1 MRTTEAARYAR
12 WSAMAALSIAV
23 VVAGIYGL
31 RVWREAIARKHAPP
45 PVPAEVHQQSAGFS
59 FSQVEGDRTLFT
71 IRASHATEFKDRNK
85 SLLENVWITIYG
97 RENSRYDNLHAQ
109 QCNYDP
115 ASGQIAC
122 QGAVQIDLESAQEA
136 RQSEDQRVIHVATK
150 NIAFDRDSGVITT
163 EQPVEFR
170 FPSGEGRG
178 IGISYDTRKEHVRL
192 SRDVELKLSQRSPLA
207 PPVVFNG
214 SSLEFGRDEHKMQLS
229 GPIRAQQGQRTLD
242 AGNLVL
248 EFDAQMH
255 ARRAI
260 ASGHA
265 EVRSTAPQEQTTLV
279 ADTILATL
287 NDAGAIERIEAQG
300 NVRAHRTLRAGRD
313 DFAAQRVEISIDPK
327 LNQPREMKASGEVRI
342 ASQENGNSRRLE
354 TAALAV
360 HFAPADGTAGHPS
373 HASRIESFET
383 LAPGTIETKAAGD
396 STRIHAGKFTAAF
409 TPAGRMEQLFGRSGV
424 EIKRQLANNPAQ
436 QSTAEDLAAKF
447 DPDGDW
453 SRIEESGHVR
463 FRQGDRTAQAGRGV
477 MERATDRILL
487 DTLTGKGSTT
497 VDRPAVADSL
507 SRTTA
512 ASIEINQRSGDVQAS
527 GSVQTSYF
535 PVAPG
540 AQSPPPSV
548 PNIGTGPA
556 HISADKLVGNSSA
569 GHALY
574 TGHARLWQGDSVI
587 QAGSLELWRQD
598 QRLEARDNVL
608 ALLPQALPDPKE
620 DSGPK
625 ASAAPVLWRVQAP
638 HLQYWGNQ
646 GRALLDGGVRAESQ
660 QGSLLSKTLEL
671 FLTSVAPSGQPASA
685 ANGPANTQ
693 RQLSRGLARGGV
705 VVRQRD
711 RQGTAEQAEF
721 FAAEGKFILSG
732 GQPTI
737 TDASRDTTTGR
748 QLTFFTASDTILVE
762 SQEGSRTL
770 TKHRVEK

>member
-12 WSAMAALSIAV
+12 WSAMAALLIAV
-23 VVAGIYGL
+23 VVAGIYAR
-31 RVWREAIARKHAPP
+31 RVWREAIVRKHAPP

-59 FSQVEGDRTLFT
+59 FSKVEGDRTIFT
-71 IRASHATEFKDRNK
+71 VRASHATEFKDQNK
-85 SLLENVWITIYG
+85 SLLEDVWITIYG

-115 ASGQIAC
+115 ASGHIVC
-122 QGAVQIDLESAQEA
+122 QGAVQIDLQSAEEA
-136 RQSEDQRVIHVATK
+136 RQTQDQRVIHVATK
-150 NIAFDRDSGVITT
+150 NIAFDRDTGEITT
-163 EQPVEFR
+163 EEPVEFR
-170 FPSGEGRG
+170 FPSGEGHG
-178 IGISYDTRKEHVRL
+178 IGISYDTRSERVRL
-192 SRDVELKLSQRSPLA
+192 KKDVELKLSQRSPSA
-207 PPVVFNG
+207 PLIVFNG

-229 GPIRAQQGQRTLD
+229 GPIRAQQAQRTLA

-248 EFDAQMH
+248 EFDPQMH

-260 ASGHA
+260 ASGKA
-265 EVRSTAPQEQTTLV
+265 ELRSTAPQEQATLV
-279 ADTILATL
+279 ADTIIAALDA
-287 NDAGAIERIEAQG
+287 AGAIEQIEAQG
-300 NVRAHRTLRAGRD
+300 NVRAHRTLAAGRD
-313 DFAAQRVEISIDPK
+313 DFEAQRVEIAIDPK
-327 LNQPREMKASGEVRI
+327 QNQPREMKASGEVRI
-342 ASQENGNSRRLE
+342 ASEENGESRRLE

-373 HASRIESFET
+373 RAGRIESFET
-383 LAPGTIETKAAGD
+383 LAPGTIETKAASD
-396 STRIHAGKFTAAF
+396 STRIHAGKFSAAF
-409 TPAGRMEQLFGRSGV
+409 TAAGRMEQLFGRSGV
-424 EIKRQLANNPAQ
+424 EISRQLGNTPAQ
-436 QSTAEDLAAKF
+436 QSTAENLAAKF
-447 DPDGDW
+447 DQNGDW

-477 MERATDRILL
+477 MERATDRIIL
-487 DTLTGKGSTT
+487 DTLHSKGSTT
-497 VDRPAVADSL
+497 VDRPSVADSL

-540 AQSPPPSV
+540 SHASQPSA

-556 HISADKLVGNSSA
+556 HISADKLTGNSST

-587 QAGSLELWRQD
+587 QAGTIELWRQD

-608 ALLPQALPDPKE
+608 ALLPQAPDPRE
-620 DSGPK
+620 NSGQK
-625 ASAAPVLWRVQAP
+625 ASAPVLWHVQAP
-638 HLQYWGNQ
+638 HLQYWGDQ

-660 QGSLLSKTLEL
+660 QGSLLSKTLDL
-671 FLTSVAPSGQPASA
+671 FLTPEVPSGQPGSA
-685 ANGPANTQ
+685 ANGPQNTQ

-705 VVRQRD
+705 IVRQRD
-711 RQGTAEQAEF
+711 RQGTAEQAEY